1 VTLCDWKGGDSAMPS
16 GSRDEEHDHKGR
28 RQAQAAGDLSD
39 RAAES
44 VDRRYDVTKEIYHG
58 ERQQEINEHGVRE
71 QDETDRTEETDEND
85 DGDR

>member
-1 VTLCDWKGGDSAMPS
+1 MPS
-16 GSRDEEHDHKGR
+16 GSGDENRDREGG

-58 ERQQEINEHGVRE
+58 ERRQDINDHGVRR
-71 QDETDRTEETDEND
+71 QDETDKTDEND
-85 DGDR
+85 AGNK